1 LRFKSRGD
9 EKMLNAC
16 VLIKIVPTKADP
28 ILEAVKTIKEV
39 RKAYLTYGRFDIVT
53 FLEVEDYKELREV
66 TIHINEIP
74 GVRSTETL
82 AEG

>member
-1 LRFKSRGD
+1 
-9 EKMLNAC
+9 MLNAC
-16 VLIKIVPTKADP
+16 VLIKIVPTKADS

-66 TIHINEIP
+66 TIHINEIL

>member
-1 LRFKSRGD
+1 
-9 EKMLNAC
+9 MLNAC
-16 VLIKIVPTKADP
+16 VLIKIVPTKADL
-28 ILEAVKTIKEV
+28 ILEAVKTIEEV
-39 RKAYLTYGRFDIVT
+39 RKAYLTYGRFDIVA

-66 TIHINEIP
+66 TIRINEIP